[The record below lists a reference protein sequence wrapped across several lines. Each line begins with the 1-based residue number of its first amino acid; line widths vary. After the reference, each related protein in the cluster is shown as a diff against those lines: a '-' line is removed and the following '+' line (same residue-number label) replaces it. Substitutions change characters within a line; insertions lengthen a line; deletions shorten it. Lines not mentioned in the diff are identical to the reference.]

1 MLDSLGEIFMATT
14 QETETRELF
23 AQLQPGDKVEVVHTV
38 KVGMQSWTSS
48 TVGTVRK
55 TERRRHGLH
64 YQRNNDDKVFS
75 DLIVLELDDG
85 SLTTVAIDEYT
96 VLKRR

>member
-1 MLDSLGEIFMATT
+1 MVTT
-14 QETETRELF
+14 EEAATRELF
-23 AQLQPGDKVEVVHTV
+23 AQLKPGEKVEVVQTV
-38 KVGMQSWTSS
+38 KVGMQSWTSA
-48 TVGTVRK
+48 TLGTVRK

-64 YQRNNDDKVFS
+64 FQRNNDDKVFS